1 MTIHGA
7 PRESSPSGFVS
18 LPDGCDAVS
27 RLIQTKSKWLVS
39 TRFDLG
45 FFIAPGFISILILLL
60 SPSHLLQAENLPVWS
75 WILFVI
81 MIDVAHVYASLY
93 RTYFDGNEFRR
104 RKTLYLSVP
113 ASAFLLGVVLYT
125 WEPLYFWRA
134 LAYAAVIH
142 FVRQQYGFMA
152 LYKYRMDERSR
163 FERMID
169 KWLLYLSTF
178 YPLAYWHTHL
188 PRKFVWFVEGD
199 FLSVS
204 ALRLSRG
211 VGVIYLALVVLY
223 VFKEMLRV
231 LRGHPLNPGKNL
243 VLLTT
248 ALTWYVG
255 IVYYNSDYSFTVTN
269 VVSHGVPY
277 FGLVWIYCRR
287 EWGSP
292 RRNSWLHPIS
302 QPKWI
307 GAFMGI
313 LIFLAFFEE
322 WIWDVFVWREHST
335 VFGVWNRFV
344 SLEAS
349 AGLSLLVPLLAVPQA
364 THYVLD
370 AFIWKLNSNNPDL
383 QRYLFQPGPDEFLR
397 IH

>member
-1 MTIHGA
+1 M
-7 PRESSPSGFVS
+7 
-18 LPDGCDAVS
+18 
-27 RLIQTKSKWLVS
+27 
-39 TRFDLG
+39 
-45 FFIAPGFISILILLL
+45 
-60 SPSHLLQAENLPVWS
+60 
-75 WILFVI
+75 
-81 MIDVAHVYASLY
+81 
-93 RTYFDGNEFRR
+93 
-104 RKTLYLSVP
+104 SVP
-113 ASAFLLGVVLYT
+113 AAAFLSGVVLYT
-125 WEPLYFWRA
+125 VAPLYFWRV

-152 LYKYRMDERSR
+152 LYKYRMNECSR
-163 FERMID
+163 FERVID
-169 KWLLYLSTF
+169 KWLLYLSTL

-211 VGVIYLALVVLY
+211 VGILYLALIVFY
-223 VFKEMLRV
+223 VFKEMLGAI
-231 LRGHPLNPGKNL
+231 RGQPFNPGKNL

-248 ALTWYVG
+248 AFTWYVG

-277 FGLVWIYCRR
+277 FGLIWIYCRR
-287 EWGSP
+287 KWGLQQ
-292 RRNSWLHPIS
+292 RNSWLHSIS

-307 GAFMGI
+307 GAFIGI
-313 LIFLAFFEE
+313 LIFLAFLEE
-322 WIWDVFVWREHST
+322 WIWDVFVWREHIA

-383 QRYLFQPGPDEFLR
+383 RKYLFQPGRDEFIKLN
-397 IH
+397 